1 MAKSAETKKA
11 AIVLLIIQIALNG
24 VLSFSLYFQPAL
36 FLALIISLPK
46 RLRPAL
52 SLIIAFLV
60 GLFFDIISSG
70 VWGVNSAATTAA
82 IMLNLIIRPKIF
94 GAEIDNKKEEVS
106 SSQQVMR
113 SKYFIYILL
122 ITITFSLVYILLD
135 NPGFKPIEL
144 SLYRFGI
151 SAFVNALTI
160 WGVFVLF
167 NLRERNGNRVK

>member
-1 MAKSAETKKA
+1 MARSSDTKKA
-11 AIVLLIIQIALNG
+11 AIVLLIIQIVLNG

-36 FLALIISLPK
+36 YLALMISLPK
-46 RLRPAL
+46 RLRPAF
-52 SLIIAFLV
+52 SLIIAFLT

-70 VWGVNSAATTAA
+70 VWGVNSAAATAA

-94 GAEIDNKKEEVS
+94 GTEIDSNEEEVS
-106 SSQQVMR
+106 SRQQIIR

-122 ITITFSLVYILLD
+122 ITATFSLVYILLD
-135 NPGFKPIEL
+135 NPGFKPVEL

-151 SAFVNALTI
+151 SAFVNAIMI

-167 NLRERNGNRVK
+167 NLRKRNGNRIK